1 MNMIRKVVVAADSF
15 KGSLGSAEVAEAVRD
30 GVREVLPEAEV
41 VCVRV
46 ADGGEGT
53 MEAIME
59 SLVDEGISGADSGRV
74 AAEAAGP
81 LGRRIQVEY
90 GIIKNGGTA
99 VIETAA
105 ASGLTLLRAE
115 ERDPMMA
122 STFGTGEL
130 IADAV
135 RRGCRK
141 ILVGLGGSAT
151 NDGGLGM
158 LSALGYRF
166 LDAEGNILPGCGASL
181 SRIASIDDSYK
192 LEELADTEFII
203 ACDVKNPFYGPDGA
217 AYVFAP
223 QKGADRKTVE
233 ELDKGLRHFA
243 EIIRKFCGK
252 DISSMPGAGAAGGL
266 GGAFMAFL
274 NSRMTAGIDMVLDAV
289 RFDEL
294 ISGADLIVTGEGKID
309 SQTAQGK
316 APLGILQRAKNQKIK
331 TIAIGGLV
339 ESLDSAMSLG
349 FDAVI
354 QITPADM
361 PLKEAMQ
368 PESAKINIKKAIKAY
383 LLSEGYSGQ
392 NIKP

>member
-1 MNMIRKVVVAADSF
+1 MNIIRKVVVAADSF

-30 GVREVLPEAEV
+30 GMCEVLPGVEV

-59 SLVDEGISGADSGRV
+59 GIGGADGGRV

-90 GIIKNGGTA
+90 GIIENGGTA

-105 ASGLTLLRAE
+105 ASGLTLLTAE

-135 RRGCRK
+135 SRGCRK

-166 LDAEGNILPGCGASL
+166 LDSEGNILPGCGSSL
-181 SRIASIDDSYK
+181 SKVASVDDSGK
-192 LEELADTEFII
+192 LSELTDTEFIV
-203 ACDVKNPFYGPDGA
+203 ACDVKNPLYGPDGA

-223 QKGADRKTVE
+223 QKGADRKVVE
-233 ELDKGLRHFA
+233 ELDKGLRHFSG
-243 EIIRKFCGK
+243 IIRDFCGK

-274 NSRMTAGIDMVLDAV
+274 NSRITSGIDMVLDAV
-289 RFDEL
+289 QFDRI
-294 ISGADLIVTGEGKID
+294 ISGADLIITGEGKID
-309 SQTAQGK
+309 RQTGQGK
-316 APLGILQRAKNQKIK
+316 TPLGILQRANNQGIK
-331 TIAIGGLV
+331 TTAIGGIV
-339 ESLDSAMSLG
+339 EFCDIASLG

-354 QITPADM
+354 QVTPADM
-361 PLKEAMQ
+361 PIEEAMQ
-368 PESAKINIKKAIKAY
+368 PETAKINIKKAIKAY
-383 LLSEGYSGQ
+383 LMSEGYSVQ
-392 NIKP
+392 NVKP